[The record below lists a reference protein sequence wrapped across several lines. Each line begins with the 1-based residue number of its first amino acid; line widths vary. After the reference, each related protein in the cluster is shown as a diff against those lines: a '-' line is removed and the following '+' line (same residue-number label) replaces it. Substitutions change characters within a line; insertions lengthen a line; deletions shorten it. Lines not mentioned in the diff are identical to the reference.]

1 MKFCPQCNRQYDE
14 PWISF
19 CSDDGTMLIE
29 QLSPPADP
37 NFDPRIRGPKV
48 ESGSEQET
56 QWRSEQETQWLPREP
71 SAPREPAPYEPPA
84 PRAWVPPDERPP
96 LRPPAS
102 QPPPAPWQTPV
113 AAPPAPWQPP
123 PPPLVRPNKQPAQGL
138 AVASMIV
145 AIVGLLAGSCFGPVP
160 AIVALI
166 LGLVALQQIKKSPDK
181 NTGKPYAVAGIVI
194 SSLTIAF
201 YVLVLIWF
209 LLTLVFGNS

>member
-1 MKFCPQCNRQYDE
+1 LAANGQQMKFCPQCNRQYDE

-48 ESGSEQET
+48 ESA
-56 QWRSEQETQWLPREP
+56 SEQETQWLPREP
-71 SAPREPAPYEPPA
+71 APYEPPA
-84 PRAWVPPDERPP
+84 PGAWVPPDERPP

-102 QPPPAPWQTPV
+102 QVPPAPWQTPI

-123 PPPLVRPNKQPAQGL
+123 PPPLARPNKQPAQGL
-138 AVASMIV
+138 ALASMIV

-181 NTGKPYAVAGIVI
+181 NAGRPYAVAGIVI

-201 YVLVLIWF
+201 YVLLLIWF
-209 LLTLVFGNS
+209 LLALVFGNS